1 MVKIQKILCAVDF
14 SEYSLEALEYATH
27 LVLKEEASLYLVH
40 IVDSRMYDY
49 GGPIYEPGPNVV
61 NTVVDQESIDML
73 KARLLEKV
81 PEGFQGKVEAAV
93 SFGVPFVEII
103 KFAKAFDVDLIVMG
117 THGRS
122 GIAHMLIGSVTEKV
136 VRKAPCPVLSVKVP
150 VK

>member
-1 MVKIQKILCAVDF
+1 MIKIQKILCAVDF

-27 LVLKEEASLYLVH
+27 LVLKEGASLCLVH
-40 IVDSRMYDY
+40 VVDSRMYDY
-49 GGPIYEPGPNVV
+49 GGPIYEPVPNVA

-73 KARLLEKV
+73 KARLLDKV
-81 PEGFQGKVEAAV
+81 PKGFQGKVEAAV

-103 KFAKAFDVDLIVMG
+103 KSAKDFDVGLIVMG